1 MATTKNDPS
10 FSKATKFYT
19 LPWFKPGDK
28 ASNNMKVKLLLFL
41 IAIVMI
47 AGCKT
52 APKQELNIPYEKFT
66 LDNGLEV
73 ILHEDHSDPIVAFA
87 IQFHVGSGRESEG
100 RTGFAHL
107 FEHFMFSRS
116 ENVALGQFDEIIQ
129 NAGGS
134 SNAGT
139 GNDATTYFEVV
150 SKNALEK
157 VLWLESD
164 RLGFLTNAINKKALN
179 IQQNV
184 VQNEKRQYEDNAP
197 YGYTDWVISKNL
209 YPKGHPY
216 SWTVIGEMEDLF
228 RASVDDAKS
237 FHDTFYVPN
246 NATIALSGDLN
257 LAEAKALIQKY
268 FGEIKAGKKLED
280 PKPQL
285 VTLAETKKL
294 YHEDNFARAAQ
305 LTMAWPTVE
314 QYSIDSYPLDYLGQ
328 LLSRGKKAPMYVVI
342 EKEKKLASGPRAN
355 NGSQEVAGAF
365 TVTITANE
373 GVSLKDIEAA
383 VFESFAR
390 FETESFTEADVERI
404 KAGQETSFYNGISSV
419 LGKSFQLAQYNEF
432 AGSPD
437 FYKTDLART
446 KAVTKADIIRVY
458 EKYIKGKPYLA
469 TSFVPKGQPE
479 MAAEGSVMAGV
490 KEEDIL
496 SATEVQIEESGDEE
510 IVKTPTSFDRT
521 VIPADGP
528 EPVVVIPAVW
538 SEKLSNGM
546 TVWGIEQNELP
557 LVQFNVVIKGGHYLD
572 NLSKP
577 GVASLM
583 ATMMNQGTKSKT
595 PLELE
600 EAIDA
605 LGARINIGSSAH
617 AITISANC
625 LVRNFDATLALMEEM
640 LLEPRWD
647 ADEFALAKTR
657 VINNLKRQK
666 ASPVALA
673 SETFM
678 EKIYGTSH
686 IFSVG
691 TNGTLESVP
700 SITLDDLQQWYVSFV
715 SPSVANFHIAGNINQ
730 EKVLSSLKELAAKW
744 AAKEVV
750 FPEYPVPE
758 LLTKSQIF
766 FVDVPGA
773 KQSTIRIGNLAL
785 AQSDPDYFPATV
797 MNDHL
802 GGNFLSQVNQVL
814 REQKGFTYGAST
826 SFSGSYVPGPFTA
839 SSMVRSSATLES
851 VQIFK
856 SLMEKYREGV
866 SEETL
871 AMTKNY
877 LIKSY
882 ALNFETLNALTSMLG
897 DISLYNLPKDF
908 VKLEQE
914 IIRNMTVEQH
924 KALAEKYINPDKM
937 YYVISGDAATQA
949 GSLESLGFGKPV
961 VIQK

>member
-1 MATTKNDPS
+1 MKKLIPLLALAT
-10 FSKATKFYT
+10 
-19 LPWFKPGDK
+19 
-28 ASNNMKVKLLLFL
+28 LLL
-41 IAIVMI
+41 

-52 APKQELNIPYEKFT
+52 QPKTELNIPYEKFK
-66 LDNGLEV
+66 LANGLEV
-73 ILHEDHSDPIVAFA
+73 ILHEDHSDPIVAYA

-100 RTGFAHL
+100 HTGFAHL

-216 SWTVIGEMEDLF
+216 NWTVIGEMEDLF
-228 RASVDDAKS
+228 KASVEDART

-246 NATIALSGDLN
+246 NATMVLSGDFN
-257 LAEAKALIQKY
+257 PAEVRQLIEKY
-268 FGEIKAGKKLED
+268 FGEIKPGKDLKN
-280 PKPQL
+280 PVPQP
-285 VTLAETKKL
+285 VTLSQTKKL

-305 LTMAWPTVE
+305 LTLVWPTVE
-314 QYSIDSYPLDYLGQ
+314 QYNPDSYALDYLGQ
-328 LLSRGKKAPMYVVI
+328 LLSRGKKAPLYLVI
-342 EKEKKLASGPRAN
+342 EKEKKLASGPRAE
-355 NGSQEVAGAF
+355 NGSMEVAGAF
-365 TVTITANE
+365 NVTVTANE
-373 GVSLKDIEAA
+373 GVSLKDVESA
-383 VFESFAR
+383 VFEAFSR
-390 FETESFTEADVERI
+390 FEKESFMEADVERI
-404 KAGQETSFYNGISSV
+404 KAGLETNFYNGISSV

-437 FYKTDLART
+437 YYKTDLEKT
-446 KAVTKADIIRVY
+446 KAVTKADILRVY

-469 TSFVPKGQPE
+469 TSFVPKGHLE
-479 MAAEGSVMAGV
+479 LAAEGSVIAGV
-490 KEEDIL
+490 KEEDIQNATQVKIDE
-496 SATEVQIEESGDEE
+496 SAGEE
-510 IVKTPTSFDRT
+510 IVKTPTAFDRT

-528 EPVVVIPAVW
+528 EPVVNIPAVW
-538 SEKLSNGM
+538 NDKLENGLS
-546 TVWGIEQNELP
+546 VWGIEQNELP
-557 LVQFNVVIKGGHYLD
+557 LVQFNIVLKGGHYLD
-572 NLSKP
+572 KLDKP

-583 ATMMNQGTKSKT
+583 ASLMNQGTKNKT

-605 LGARINIGSSAH
+605 LGARISIGSTAT
-617 AITISANC
+617 AISISANC

-647 ADEFALAKTR
+647 ADEFELAKTR
-657 VINNLKRQK
+657 VMNNLKRQK

-678 EKIYGTSH
+678 QKVYGPGH
-686 IFSVG
+686 IFSM
-691 TNGTLESVP
+691 NSSGTLESVP
-700 SITLDDLQQWYVSFV
+700 TITLDDLKAWYEMNI
-715 SPSVANFHIAGNINQ
+715 SPSVANFHVAGNITK
-730 EKVLSSLKELAAKW
+730 EKIMNSLSNLASKW
-744 AAKEVV
+744 SAKEVS
-750 FPEYPVPE
+750 FPVYTLPE
-758 LLTKSQIF
+758 PLQKSEII

-773 KQSTIRIGNLAL
+773 KQSTIRIGALEL
-785 AQSDPDYFPATV
+785 AQTDPDYFAATV

-802 GGNFLSQVNQVL
+802 GGNFLSLVNQVL

-826 SFSGSYVPGPFTA
+826 SFSGSYIPGPFTA

-851 VQIFK
+851 VEIFK
-856 SLMEKYREGV
+856 SLMENYRNGI
-866 SEETL
+866 SETDL
-871 AMTKNY
+871 AMTRNY

-882 ALNFETLNALTSMLG
+882 ALDFETLNALTGMLG
-897 DISLYNLPKDF
+897 QISMYNLPKDY
-908 VKLEQE
+908 VRLEQE
-914 IIRNMTVEQH
+914 TIRNMTVNQH
-924 KALAEKYINPDKM
+924 KALAQKYINPDKM

-949 GSLESLGFGKPV
+949 MGLKKLGFGEAK
-961 VIQK
+961 VIR

>member
-1 MATTKNDPS
+1 
-10 FSKATKFYT
+10 
-19 LPWFKPGDK
+19 
-28 ASNNMKVKLLLFL
+28 MKRLTYLLTFAVLL
-41 IAIVMI
+41 I
-47 AGCKT
+47 AGCNPQPKT
-52 APKQELNIPYEKFT
+52 ELNIPFEKFT
-66 LDNGLEV
+66 LANGLDV

-216 SWTVIGEMEDLF
+216 NWTVIGEMEDLF
-228 RASVDDAKS
+228 KASVEDART

-246 NATIALSGDLN
+246 NATMVLSGDFIP
-257 LAEAKALIQKY
+257 ADAKKLIEKY
-268 FGEIKAGKKLED
+268 FGEIKPGKKLED
-280 PKPQL
+280 PKPQP
-285 VTLAETKKL
+285 VVLAQAKKL

-314 QYSIDSYPLDYLGQ
+314 QFSPDSYALDYLGQ
-328 LLSRGKKAPMYVVI
+328 LLARGKKAPMYKVI
-342 EKEKKLASGPRAN
+342 EKEKKLATGPRAE
-355 NGSQEVAGAF
+355 NGSMEVAGAF
-365 TVTITANE
+365 TVTVTANE
-373 GVSLKDIEAA
+373 GVSLKDVEAS
-383 VFESFAR
+383 VFEAFDR
-390 FETESFTEADVERI
+390 FEKESFTEADVERI
-404 KAGQETSFYNGISSV
+404 KAGLETNFYNGISSV
-419 LGKSFQLAQYNEF
+419 LGKSFQLAQYNEY

-437 FYKTDLART
+437 FYKTDLERT

-469 TSFVPKGQPE
+469 TSFVPKGKPDL
-479 MAAEGSVMAGV
+479 AAEGSIVAGV

-496 SATEVQIEESGDEE
+496 NATQVQIDESASEEV
-510 IVKTPTSFDRT
+510 VKTPTAFDRT
-521 VIPADGP
+521 VIPLDGP
-528 EPVVVIPAVW
+528 EPVVTIPTVW
-538 SEKLSNGM
+538 NDKLSNGM
-546 TVWGIEQNELP
+546 AVWGIEQNELP
-557 LVQFNVVIKGGHYLD
+557 LVQFNITLKGGHYLD
-572 NLSKP
+572 KLEKP

-583 ATMMNQGTKSKT
+583 ASLMNQGTRNKT
-595 PLELE
+595 PQELE
-600 EAIDA
+600 EAIEA
-605 LGARINIGSSAH
+605 LGARINIGSSGA
-617 AITISANC
+617 AIFISANC

-647 ADEFALAKTR
+647 EEEFALAQTR
-657 VINNLKRQK
+657 VMNNLKRQK

-678 EKIYGTSH
+678 QKVYGSGH

-691 TNGTLESVP
+691 AAGTLESVP
-700 SITLDDLQQWYVSFV
+700 AITIDDLKAWYAANMT
-715 SPSVANFHIAGNINQ
+715 PSVANFHVAGNIAQ
-730 EKVLSSLKELAAKW
+730 EKIMQSLQNLASKW
-744 AAKEVV
+744 PAKEVI
-750 FPEYPVPE
+750 FPVYPVPAP
-758 LLTKSQIF
+758 LQKSEIF

-802 GGNFLSQVNQVL
+802 GGNFLSLVNQVL

-826 SFSGSYVPGPFTA
+826 SFSGSYIPGPFTA

-856 SLMEKYREGV
+856 SLMENYRNGIP
-866 SEETL
+866 EEEL
-871 AMTKNY
+871 AKTRNY
-877 LIKSY
+877 LVKSY

-897 DISLYNLPKDF
+897 EISLYNLPKDF
-908 VKLEQE
+908 VRIEQE
-914 IIRNMTVEQH
+914 TIRNMTVGQH
-924 KALAEKYINPDKM
+924 KALAQKYIDPERM
-937 YYVISGDAATQA
+937 YYIISGDAATQA
-949 GSLESLGFGKPV
+949 GGLKAIGFGEATIIK
-961 VIQK
+961 K

>member
-1 MATTKNDPS
+1 
-10 FSKATKFYT
+10 
-19 LPWFKPGDK
+19 
-28 ASNNMKVKLLLFL
+28 MKKIHYVMLFVVL
-41 IAIVMI
+41 VLS
-47 AGCKT
+47 GCKPQ
-52 APKQELNIPYEKFT
+52 PKSELNIPYEKFT
-66 LDNGLEV
+66 LANGLQV

-197 YGYTDWVISKNL
+197 YGYTDWVIAKNL

-228 RASVDDAKS
+228 KASVEDAKT

-246 NATIALSGDLN
+246 NATIVLSGDFNPADTRKLV
-257 LAEAKALIQKY
+257 EKY
-268 FGEIKAGKKLED
+268 FNEIKAGPAISD
-280 PKPQL
+280 PAPQL
-285 VTLAETKKL
+285 VTVTQTKKL

-305 LTMAWPTVE
+305 LTMVWPTVQ
-314 QYSIDSYPLDYLGQ
+314 QYSPDSYALDYLGQ
-328 LLSRGKKAPMYVVI
+328 LLSRGKKAPMYKVI
-342 EKEKKLASGPRAN
+342 EKEKKLASGPRAD

-365 TVTITANE
+365 TVTVTANE
-373 GVSLKDIEAA
+373 GVSLKDIETA
-383 VFESFAR
+383 VFESFRR

-404 KAGQETSFYNGISSV
+404 KAGLETNFYNGISSV
-419 LGKSFQLAQYNEF
+419 LGKSFQLAQYNEY

-437 FYKTDLART
+437 FYKTDLEKT

-469 TSFVPKGQPE
+469 TSFVPKGKPDL
-479 MAAEGSVMAGV
+479 AAEGSVIAGV

-496 SATEVQIEESGDEE
+496 NATQVMIDESANEEV
-510 IVKTPTSFDRT
+510 VKTPTAFDRT
-521 VIPADGP
+521 VIPVDGP
-528 EPVVVIPAVW
+528 EPMVIIPTVW
-538 SEKLSNGM
+538 NDKLSNGM
-546 TVWGIEQNELP
+546 AVWGIEQNELP
-557 LVQFNVVIKGGHYLD
+557 LVQFNIVIKGGHYLD
-572 NLSKP
+572 KLEKP
-577 GVASLM
+577 GVASMM
-583 ATMMNQGTKSKT
+583 ASMMNQGTKNKT

-600 EAIDA
+600 EAIET
-605 LGARINIGSSAH
+605 LGARINVRSSGT
-617 AITISANC
+617 AITIGANC
-625 LVRNFDATLALMEEM
+625 LVRNFGKTLALLEEM

-647 ADEFALAKTR
+647 PDEFAMAQTR
-657 VINNLKRQK
+657 VMNNLRRQK

-673 SETFM
+673 SETYM
-678 EKIYGTSH
+678 GKVYGAGH
-686 IFSVG
+686 IFSV
-691 TNGTLESVP
+691 NESGTLESVP
-700 SITLDDLQQWYVSFV
+700 TITIEDLESWYTANI
-715 SPSVANFHIAGNINQ
+715 SPSVANFHVAGNIKK
-730 EKVLSSLKELAAKW
+730 EEIMKSLQELASKW
-744 AAKEVV
+744 PAKEVI
-750 FPEYPVPE
+750 FPVYPMPAPLE
-758 LLTKSQIF
+758 KSEIW

-785 AQSDPDYFPATV
+785 AQTDPDYFPATV

-802 GGNFLSQVNQVL
+802 GGNFLSLVNQIL

-826 SFSGSYVPGPFTA
+826 SFNGSYIPGPFTA

-851 VQIFK
+851 LQIFK
-856 SLMEKYREGV
+856 NLMENYRNGI
-866 SEETL
+866 SENDLE
-871 AMTKNY
+871 MTRNY

-882 ALNFETLNALTSMLG
+882 ALSFETLNALNGMLG
-897 DISLYNLPKDF
+897 EISMYNLPKDY
-908 VKLEQE
+908 VRLEQE
-914 IIRNMTVEQH
+914 TIRKMTVDQH
-924 KALAEKYINPDKM
+924 KALAQKYINPDKM
-937 YYVISGDAATQA
+937 FYVISGDAATQA
-949 GSLESLGFGKPV
+949 EPLTALGFGKATV
-961 VIQK
+961 VKK